1 MSLENILKKNPLIPV
16 VAADTIDQ
24 ANNILYKLRNKNIK
38 IVEFTLRTPNALE
51 ILKEVIENN
60 QDLTIGVGT
69 ITTLEQLR
77 KCTFLGADFLVS
89 PGTTI
94 EMLKFARDHNLPY
107 LPGGVTTFEIM
118 TILEYRF
125 SIIKLFPAEM
135 VGGINLL
142 KSYQAVFPQVKFYA
156 TGGIN
161 TTNKDKYLNQENVIA
176 IGSSSII

>member
-16 VAADTIDQ
+16 VAADTTDQ

-51 ILKEVIENN
+51 VIKEVIQSNE
-60 QDLTIGVGT
+60 DFVIGVGT

-77 KCTFLGADFLVS
+77 KCSLLGADFLVS

-107 LPGGVTTFEIM
+107 VPGGVTAFEIM

-125 SIIKLFPAEM
+125 NVIKLFPAEI

-142 KSYQAVFPQVKFYA
+142 RTYQAVFPQVKFCA

-176 IGSSSII
+176 IGSSSLV